1 MTSRPYQRNRRHGR
15 GSDAAKLKECPA
27 GGTTSVRV
35 RVVNFHTYG
44 ANMKPAI
51 ARSTVLLLAATA
63 GLAQDIQIPATDGS
77 IPEPG
82 DNGCAPGYY
91 PASNTITYTVPYT
104 YDQVLSIIGNFTN
117 LTWSG
122 SPPNS
127 VTTNNTAA
135 LETNLWTP
143 GTSRTYDLNGA
154 HVIETITTYMKPASG
169 PYIEVH
175 TVAPLTVPSADVSLY
190 SDYDAQAWWPVCGGK
205 ATWTNFTISFCATN
219 VTAGTE
225 VLSALHM
232 SDAVNVGKM
241 LGGDMFTS
249 CEAMGV
255 NATQTVSGSYI
266 RTVASSIGTVA
277 RYSSTMQTVAT
288 SAPASVSGTLAAS
301 GTMGSSAAASAT
313 GTSAASGSS
322 SAKASSSSGAAAGQ
336 GGSGSATSATS
347 TPKYTSYVTYP
358 NGGSTNDHNTVTV
371 IAAVMAVAVA
381 WLNF

>member
-1 MTSRPYQRNRRHGR
+1 
-15 GSDAAKLKECPA
+15 
-27 GGTTSVRV
+27 V
-35 RVVNFHTYG
+35 RVVNSHPHG

-51 ARSTVLLLAATA
+51 ASSTALLLAAT
-63 GLAQDIQIPATDGS
+63 GVFAQDIQIPATDGS

-82 DNGCAPGYY
+82 DNGCASGYY

-122 SPPNS
+122 ISSDS
-127 VTTNNTAA
+127 VTTNNSAA
-135 LETNLWTP
+135 LETNQWKP
-143 GTSRTYDLNGA
+143 GTSRTYNLDGA

-175 TVAPLTVPSADVSLY
+175 TVAPLSVSSADVSLY
-190 SDYDAQAWWPVCGGK
+190 SDFDAQAWWPVCGGK

-225 VLSALHM
+225 VLSTLHM
-232 SDAVNVGKM
+232 RDAVNVGKM

-255 NATQTVSGSYI
+255 NATQAVSGSYV

-288 SAPASVSGTLAAS
+288 SAPASVSGTTAAS
-301 GTMGSSAAASAT
+301 GTVGSIGTMGSSGAASAT
-313 GTSAASGSS
+313 GTMAASGSS
-322 SAKASSSSGAAAGQ
+322 SATASSSSAAATGQ

-347 TPKYTSYVTYP
+347 TPSYTSYVTYP
-358 NGGSTNDHNTVTV
+358 NGGSSIDHNTGTV
-371 IAAVMAVAVA
+371 IAAAIAVAVA
-381 WLNF
+381 LLNL